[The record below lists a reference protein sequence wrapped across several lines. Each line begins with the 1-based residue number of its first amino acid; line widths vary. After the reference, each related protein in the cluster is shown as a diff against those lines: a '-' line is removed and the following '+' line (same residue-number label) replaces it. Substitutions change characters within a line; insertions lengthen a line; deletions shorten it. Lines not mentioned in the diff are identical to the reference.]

1 MVALRLM
8 LQQVADHMAFM
19 ACKECLQCIP
29 YCLDVL
35 TSNCS
40 WHSAQE
46 ADGHVLPES
55 CAILRYL
62 AQKHSVTDHWYP
74 GESLSPPKTFT
85 LGQVTNQPV
94 LKLPLCN

>member
-1 MVALRLM
+1 MHSLLSRRAH
-8 LQQVADHMAFM
+8 QQ
-19 ACKECLQCIP
+19 L
-29 YCLDVL
+29 LL
-35 TSNCS
+35 
-40 WHSAQE
+40 HSAQE